1 MSEQAGGSSYKKPH
15 FTDFVNEAREFAESV
30 IPPEEVRQHF
40 RNSRIE
46 FWKGVR
52 ALVDLR
58 IEHLGR
64 KGHQQK
70 GAAVPVE

>member
-1 MSEQAGGSSYKKPH
+1 MTEQTAGSSCRKPH
-15 FTDFVNEAREFAESV
+15 FTDFVNEAREFAETI

-58 IEHLGR
+58 IEHIGR
-64 KGHQQK
+64 KGHQK

>member
-1 MSEQAGGSSYKKPH
+1 MTEQTGGSSDRKPH
-15 FTDFVNEAREFAESV
+15 FTDFVNEAREFAESM
-30 IPPEEVRQHF
+30 IPPQEVRQHF

-58 IEHLGR
+58 IEHIAS